1 MVPALFA
8 SKQEIM
14 WKHFVELGPLCK
26 GGTLEE
32 DMADKI
38 FQKLKSGLG
47 KGGRFFKQLAT
58 GVLFE
63 VTDDAA
69 HMSEHHTQS

>member
-1 MVPALFA
+1 MR
-8 SKQEIM
+8 
-14 WKHFVELGPLCK
+14 KHFVELGPWCK
-26 GGTLEE
+26 GGSLEE

-47 KGGRFFKQLAT
+47 KGGRFFKQFAT

-69 HMSEHHTQS
+69 HMSEYLTQS